1 MGRAVGY
8 RALMVLGLS
17 LAAGCAAQPKHRQ
30 VAGVEDEFG
39 PARPA
44 SALVFDPPVARDG
57 PPLDLARDGRDQQAF
72 VGYAEG
78 VTEYFYLRW
87 DDRQASYGSG
97 RHGGYDD
104 RYERRA
110 VSEKMGALYR

>member
-1 MGRAVGY
+1 
-8 RALMVLGLS
+8 MVLGLS
-17 LAAGCAAQPKHRQ
+17 LAAGCASQPRHRQ
-30 VAGVEDEFG
+30 AAASVEDEYG

-44 SALVFDPPVARDG
+44 SALVFDPPVAVDG
-57 PPLDLARDGRDQQAF
+57 PPLDLARDGRAQEAF

-87 DDRQASYGSG
+87 EDRQAAYGSG
-97 RHGGYDD
+97 HHGGRDD
-104 RYERRA
+104 YYERRA